1 MKGKIEV
8 LIKELEDEN
17 WRLSK
22 ELETTTSQHMHTRG
36 MTQFNLNLKFIN
48 KLKEIIK

>member
-1 MKGKIEV
+1 MKEKIEA
-8 LIKELEDEN
+8 LIRELQNEN

-22 ELETTTSQHMHTRG
+22 ELETTTSQNMHTRG
-36 MTQFNLNLKFIN
+36 MTQFNLNLTFIN